1 MPPVAVSVTL
11 FVLQFN
17 EAVLAVIDTLGPAKL
32 LVTVEVPTAVHPFEP
47 VTVTL

>member
-1 MPPVAVSVTL
+1 MPPVAVRVTL
-11 FVLQFN
+11 FALQFKD
-17 EAVLAVIDTLGPAKL
+17 AVLAAMETVGEVKL